1 MRKFI
6 MFLFCLL
13 SLGTMVLIT
22 ISISELFNLFG
33 LGTFEIEVIISLVQ
47 EMPIEELIPA
57 LTVVL
62 RGIFELYGIP
72 LVVFLVSLNGLS
84 SK

>member
-33 LGTFEIEVIISLVQ
+33 LGTFEIEAIISLVQ
-47 EMPIEELIPA
+47 EMPIEEIIPA

-72 LVVFLVSLNGLS
+72 LVVFLVNLNGLS

>member
-33 LGTFEIEVIISLVQ
+33 LGTFEIEAIISLVQ